1 MRLSIASLLCGAVM
15 FAALSSAPAS
25 ASPTAAASASA
36 ELGTAVSAEQVQYY
50 YYERPRRYYAGPRYY
65 EGPRY
70 YGRPGYVYR
79 ERYRRR
85 DDGVAAG
92 LAAGAIG
99 ALAIGGLAAS
109 GAFDAPAAAP
119 MAPPRRQW
127 CADRYRSYNPADGT
141 FIDRNGRVRYCG

>member
-1 MRLSIASLLCGAVM
+1 MRFLTISLLSGLVM
-15 FAALSSAPAS
+15 SAALSAAPAS
-25 ASPTAAASASA
+25 ATPLAAASAASEGGA
-36 ELGTAVSAEQVQYY
+36 SMTAEQVQYY
-50 YYERPRRYYAGPRYY
+50 RYGPQPYYVERRYYSRPA
-65 EGPRY
+65 
-70 YGRPGYVYR
+70 YGYR

-85 DDGVAAG
+85 DDGLAAG